1 MSRLGLFLC
10 APYALFI
17 AACIAYV
24 TMGEV
29 DYDSQF
35 TFLQLPVAAQIELLH
50 VLGMDRMLSELSWPD
65 AWGLFMTPAFLLLY
79 ATGALIERGFERRR
93 GLPPEAE

>member
-1 MSRLGLFLC
+1 MSRLGLFFC

-35 TFLQLPVAAQIELLH
+35 AFLQLPVAAQMELLH
-50 VLGMDRMLSELSWPD
+50 VLGMDRLLSDISWPD

-79 ATGALIERGFERRR
+79 ATGSLIERSFERRR
-93 GLPPEAE
+93 ALPPEAE